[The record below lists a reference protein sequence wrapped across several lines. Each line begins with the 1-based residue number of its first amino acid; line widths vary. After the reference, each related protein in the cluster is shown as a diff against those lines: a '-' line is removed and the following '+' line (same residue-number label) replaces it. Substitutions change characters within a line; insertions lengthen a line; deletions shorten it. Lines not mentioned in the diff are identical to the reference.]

1 MQITRTLRKG
11 PWTLD
16 EERRL
21 VILVNQFGAVGSW
34 QQISSLLGSRNAH
47 QCRKRYRHLVRANTI
62 RRPFP
67 PIPQNY
73 AHPTSLAPRN
83 SRLETSYYEI
93 KKIYHHDMFVMY

>member
-73 AHPTSLAPRN
+73 AHPTSLAPH
-83 SRLETSYYEI
+83 SYTEI
-93 KKIYHHDMFVMY
+93 GNIIL

>member
-47 QCRKRYRHLVRANTI
+47 QSI

-73 AHPTSLAPRN
+73 AHPTSLAPH
-83 SRLETSYYEI
+83 SYTEI
-93 KKIYHHDMFVMY
+93 GNIIL